1 MSDIAVSVVMPSYN
15 DGAWLRRAVE
25 SVLTQASAVP
35 GLELLLVDDAS
46 TDAATR
52 AEQEA
57 LAGQYGGHHGGQL
70 VLLRQ
75 AQNGGPARARNA
87 GIAAARGQWIAF
99 LDGDDYWLPGG
110 LAARWAVVQ
119 QHPEAAFIGTDYRL
133 ENAAGQAEPL
143 GFNASR
149 PRPRALLDSAYAS
162 GQVLC
167 LPRPV
172 GAFIEAML
180 CWTGVV
186 MARAELIRAAGGFPL
201 DLPQGE
207 DDHLWLNLAR
217 RADFYFLPQITAAYV
232 QRAGSLTHDGAAP
245 GHWKRLS
252 LTRLLAQAEF
262 APWAPALRR
271 RLAQLARHEAQF
283 HRDRQHR
290 ARAVQAA
297 WQALRLAPTA
307 PAGWLMLAK
316 SLAAGGR

>member
-15 DGAWLRRAVE
+15 DGVWLRRAVE
-25 SVLTQASAVP
+25 SVLCQASAVP

-57 LAGQYGGHHGGQL
+57 LASQYSGEL

-119 QHPEAAFIGTDYRL
+119 QHPQAQFIGTDYRL
-133 ENAAGQAEPL
+133 ESAAGQAEPQ

-149 PRPRALLDSAYAS
+149 PRPRALLDAAYAS
-162 GQVLC
+162 AQVLR

-186 MARAELIRAAGGFPL
+186 MARADLVRAAGGFPL

-245 GHWKRLS
+245 GYWKRLS
-252 LTRLLAQAEF
+252 LTRLLADGQF

-271 RLAQLARHEAQF
+271 RLAQLARQEAQF
-283 HRDRQHR
+283 HRDRHHR
-290 ARAVQAA
+290 GRAVQAA
-297 WQALRLAPTA
+297 WQALRLAPAA

>member
-1 MSDIAVSVVMPSYN
+1 MTDIAVSVVMPSYN
-15 DGAWLRRAVE
+15 DGAWLRRAVD
-25 SVLTQASAVP
+25 SVLAQAAAVP

-57 LAGQYGGHHGGQL
+57 LAVQHGGQL

-119 QHPEAAFIGTDYRL
+119 QHPQAQFIGTDYRL
-133 ENAAGQAEPL
+133 ENAAGQAEPQ

-149 PRPRALLDSAYAS
+149 PRPRALLDAAYAS
-162 GQVLC
+162 GEVLR

-172 GAFIEAML
+172 GAFVEAML

-186 MARAELIRAAGGFPL
+186 MARAELIRAAGGFAL

-207 DDHLWLNLAR
+207 DDHLWLSLAR

-245 GHWKRLS
+245 GHWKRQS
-252 LTRLLAQAEF
+252 LTRLLADAEF
-262 APWAPALRR
+262 APWAPALRQ
-271 RLAQLARHEAQF
+271 RLAELCRQEAAY
-283 HRDRQHR
+283 HRR
-290 ARAVQAA
+290 ARRRGPAVAAA
-297 WQALRLAPTA
+297 WQSVRWAPAA
-307 PAGWLMLAK
+307 PAGWLTLAK
-316 SLAAGGR
+316 SIAVGGR

>member
-1 MSDIAVSVVMPSYN
+1 MSDIAVSVVMPSWN

-25 SVLTQASAVP
+25 SVLAQAGDVP

-46 TDAATR
+46 TDAATC

-57 LAGQYGGHHGGQL
+57 LAAAHPGQ
-70 VLLRQ
+70 VVVLRQ

-99 LDGDDYWLPGG
+99 LDADDYWLPGG

-119 QHPEAAFIGTDYRL
+119 AHPQAGFIGTDYRL
-133 ENAAGQAEPL
+133 ENAAGEAEPQ

-149 PRPRALLDSAYAS
+149 PRPRALLDAAYAS

-172 GAFIEAML
+172 GAFVEAML

-186 MARAELIRAAGGFPL
+186 MARAELIRAAGGFPV

-217 RADFYFLPQITAAYV
+217 RADFYFLPHITAAYV

-245 GHWKRLS
+245 GHWKRQS
-252 LTRLLAQAEF
+252 LQRLLADAGF

-271 RLAQLARHEAQF
+271 RLAELCRQEAAF
-283 HRDRQHR
+283 HRHGRRRRQ
-290 ARAVQAA
+290 AMVAA
-297 WQALRLAPTA
+297 WRSVRWAPAA
-307 PAGWLMLAK
+307 PAGWLTLAK
-316 SLAAGGR
+316 AVARGR

>member
-1 MSDIAVSVVMPSYN
+1 MTDIAVSVVMPSYN

-25 SVLTQASAVP
+25 SVLTQAAAVP

-52 AEQEA
+52 AEHEA
-57 LAGQYGGHHGGQL
+57 LAGQCGGHHGSQL

-119 QHPEAAFIGTDYRL
+119 QHPQAQFIGTDYRL
-133 ENAAGQAEPL
+133 ENAAGQAEPQ
-143 GFNASR
+143 GFNAIR
-149 PRPRALLDSAYAS
+149 PRPRALLDAAYAS
-162 GQVLC
+162 GEVLR
-167 LPRPV
+167 LARPV
-172 GAFIEAML
+172 GAFVEAML

-207 DDHLWLNLAR
+207 DDHLWLHLAR
-217 RADFYFLPQITAAYV
+217 RADFYFLPQVTAAYV

-252 LTRLLAQAEF
+252 LARLLADAEF

-271 RLAQLARHEAQF
+271 RLAELCRQEAAY
-283 HRDRQHR
+283 HRR
-290 ARAVQAA
+290 ARRRGQAVAAA
-297 WQALRLAPTA
+297 WQSVRWAPAA
-307 PAGWLMLAK
+307 PAGWLALAR
-316 SLAAGGR
+316 AVGPDQ

>member
-1 MSDIAVSVVMPSYN
+1 MTDIAVSVVMPSYN

-25 SVLTQASAVP
+25 SVLTQAAAVP

-52 AEQEA
+52 AEQGA
-57 LAGQYGGHHGGQL
+57 LAVQYGDRL

-119 QHPEAAFIGTDYRL
+119 QHPQAQFIGTDYRL
-133 ENAAGQAEPL
+133 ENAAGQAEPQ

-149 PRPRALLDSAYAS
+149 PRPRALLDSAFAT
-162 GQVLC
+162 GQVLR
-167 LPRPV
+167 LQRPV
-172 GAFIEAML
+172 GAFVEAML

-186 MARAELIRAAGGFPL
+186 TARAELIRAAGGFPL

-232 QRAGSLTHDGAAP
+232 QRAGSLTHDGAPP
-245 GHWKRLS
+245 GHWKRQS
-252 LTRLLAQAEF
+252 LARLLSDAEF

-271 RLAQLARHEAQF
+271 RLAELCRQEAAY
-283 HRDRQHR
+283 HRR
-290 ARAVQAA
+290 ARRRGQAVAAA
-297 WQALRLAPTA
+297 WQSVRWAPAA
-307 PAGWLMLAK
+307 PAGWLALARAVAR
-316 SLAAGGR
+316 SH

>member
-1 MSDIAVSVVMPSYN
+1 MTDIAVSVVMPSYN

-25 SVLTQASAVP
+25 SVLAQAAAVP

-52 AEQEA
+52 AEQGA
-57 LAGQYGGHHGGQL
+57 LAVQYGDRL

-119 QHPEAAFIGTDYRL
+119 QHPQAQFIGTDYRL
-133 ENAAGQAEPL
+133 ENATGQAESQ

-149 PRPRALLDSAYAS
+149 PRPRALLDAAYAS
-162 GQVLC
+162 GEVLR

-172 GAFIEAML
+172 GAFVEAML

-186 MARAELIRAAGGFPL
+186 MARAELIRAAGGFAL

-207 DDHLWLNLAR
+207 DDHLWLSLAR

-245 GHWKRLS
+245 GHWKRQS
-252 LTRLLAQAEF
+252 LRRLLADAEF
-262 APWAPALRR
+262 APWAPALRG
-271 RLAQLARHEAQF
+271 RLAELHRQEAMFHRHHGNGRAARHCAF
-283 HRDRQHR
+283 D
-290 ARAVQAA
+290 
-297 WQALRLAPTA
+297 ALRLQPMRGANWKA
-307 PAGWLMLAK
+307 LLATV
-316 SLAAGGR
+316 LRA

>member
-25 SVLTQASAVP
+25 SVLCQASAVP

-57 LAGQYGGHHGGQL
+57 LASQYSGEL

-119 QHPEAAFIGTDYRL
+119 QCPEAAFIGTDYRL
-133 ENAAGQAEPL
+133 ESATGQAEPQ

-149 PRPRALLDSAYAS
+149 PRPRA
-162 GQVLC
+162 
-167 LPRPV
+167 
-172 GAFIEAML
+172 
-180 CWTGVV
+180 
-186 MARAELIRAAGGFPL
+186 AGCGL
-201 DLPQGE
+201 
-207 DDHLWLNLAR
+207 R
-217 RADFYFLPQITAAYV
+217 
-232 QRAGSLTHDGAAP
+232 QRAGAAPAAP
-245 GHWKRLS
+245 G
-252 LTRLLAQAEF
+252 
-262 APWAPALRR
+262 R
-271 RLAQLARHEAQF
+271 RL
-283 HRDRQHR
+283 HRGHAVLDRR
-290 ARAVQAA
+290 
-297 WQALRLAPTA
+297 
-307 PAGWLMLAK
+307 GDG
-316 SLAAGGR
+316 AGGPRSRRGWFSA

>member
-1 MSDIAVSVVMPSYN
+1 MTDIAVSVVMPSYN

-25 SVLTQASAVP
+25 SVLTQAAAVP

-52 AEQEA
+52 AEHEA
-57 LAGQYGGHHGGQL
+57 LAGQCGGHHGSQL

-119 QHPEAAFIGTDYRL
+119 QHPQAQFIGTDYRL
-133 ENAAGQAEPL
+133 ENAAGQAEPQ
-143 GFNASR
+143 GFNAIR
-149 PRPRALLDSAYAS
+149 PRPRALLDAAYAS
-162 GQVLC
+162 GEVLR
-167 LPRPV
+167 LARPV
-172 GAFIEAML
+172 GAFVEAML

-207 DDHLWLNLAR
+207 DDHLWLHLAR

-252 LTRLLAQAEF
+252 LARLLADAEF

-271 RLAQLARHEAQF
+271 RLAELCRQEAAY
-283 HRDRQHR
+283 HRR
-290 ARAVQAA
+290 ARRRGQAVAAA
-297 WQALRLAPTA
+297 WQSVRWAPAA
-307 PAGWLMLAK
+307 PAGWLALAR
-316 SLAAGGR
+316 AVGPDQ